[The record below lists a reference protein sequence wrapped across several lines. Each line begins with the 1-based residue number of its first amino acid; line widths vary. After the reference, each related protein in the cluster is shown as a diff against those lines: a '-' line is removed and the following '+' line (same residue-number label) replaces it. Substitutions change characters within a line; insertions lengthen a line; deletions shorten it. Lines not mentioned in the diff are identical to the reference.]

1 MHRVER
7 GNQELRTLKKN
18 PKEDYEHK
26 FECLLCKEEFDGC
39 EEMNHHMDNK
49 HEGRWKHGDP
59 DVISEGDE
67 YDESSSSSDLESE
80 DSFENNF
87 SDDKETESDQ
97 GDSDSD
103 TEA

>member
-1 MHRVER
+1 M
-7 GNQELRTLKKN
+7 LK
-18 PKEDYEHK
+18 DHEHK
-26 FECLLCKEEFDGC
+26 FECLLSKEEFDGS
-39 EEMNHHMDNK
+39 EEMNHHMDEK

-67 YDESSSSSDLESE
+67 YDESSSSSDIESE
-80 DSFENNF
+80 DSFENDDF